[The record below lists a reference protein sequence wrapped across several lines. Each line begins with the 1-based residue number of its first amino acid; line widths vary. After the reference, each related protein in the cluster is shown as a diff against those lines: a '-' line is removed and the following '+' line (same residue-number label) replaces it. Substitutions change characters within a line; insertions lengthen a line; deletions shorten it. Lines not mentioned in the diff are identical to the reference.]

1 MGKSVIAKCG
11 VDANVHHLLH
21 CTVCMCA
28 MRCLGK
34 TEKRHVLWGQ
44 NFRQVRSSVLPGN
57 AWNWPLIQLGQLHLL
72 RNVLG
77 LANSSSQA
85 DERGEGKCSLRK
97 MHLVHRYTLFIVC
110 TWLLQPCR
118 PTRSLILEQWSSCGP
133 EKTPPPWR
141 AYTELLEPHMT
152 LSSLR
157 KDHWQPM
164 PSWDLKPVGSYF
176 SNTENNVAYSIL
188 YNHVSRLRPTSF
200 CLHQRH
206 IYPLSTPTGH
216 SPWTTLPFETITQV
230 ILKIMFTG

>member
-1 MGKSVIAKCG
+1 M
-11 VDANVHHLLH
+11 
-21 CTVCMCA
+21 
-28 MRCLGK
+28 
-34 TEKRHVLWGQ
+34 
-44 NFRQVRSSVLPGN
+44 
-57 AWNWPLIQLGQLHLL
+57 
-72 RNVLG
+72 LG

-85 DERGEGKCSLRK
+85 DERGKCKYSLRK
-97 MHLVHRYTLFIVC
+97 MHLVHGYTLFIVC

-118 PTRSLILEQWSSCGP
+118 PTRSLILEQWSSRDP
-133 EKTPPPWR
+133 EKTPPPWK
-141 AYTELLEPHMT
+141 AYTKLLEQPHMT

-157 KDHWQPM
+157 KYHWKPM
-164 PSWDLKPVGSYF
+164 PSQDLKPAGSYF

-188 YNHVSRLRPTSF
+188 YNHVSIALETYIF